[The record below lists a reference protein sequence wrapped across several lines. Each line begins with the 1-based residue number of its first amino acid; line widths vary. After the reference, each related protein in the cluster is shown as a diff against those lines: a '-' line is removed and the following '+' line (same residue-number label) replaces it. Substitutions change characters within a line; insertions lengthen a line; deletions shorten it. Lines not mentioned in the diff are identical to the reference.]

1 MVENPNSIPDKIS
14 NAVSNLF
21 SSVNFDA
28 LAIFRPL
35 SRIRLTP
42 NSSHYRAFLR

>member
-1 MVENPNSIPDKIS
+1 MVENPNSIPDNIS

-28 LAIFRPL
+28 LAILETPL
-35 SRIRLTP
+35 KCSID
-42 NSSHYRAFLR
+42 A